1 MPRSISAVIL
11 AGGEGK
17 RLQNPVKAKITLGG
31 RPLIEGILEKIDGIF
46 KEIIIVANN
55 PDEFSGYETCSV
67 VTDIYKGAGPLGGIH
82 AAMTFSDSGSFFVLA
97 GDMPFL
103 DRNLILRMTDCYFEK
118 APMMLVPRT
127 GSMSEPLHAIYSRQ
141 VLPLIEELISAN
153 KNSSVR
159 DLFSPDITEWFDP
172 GTSPAIQRA
181 FTNINTP
188 EDLNAISDPDDL
200 KEFS

>member
-1 MPRSISAVIL
+1 MPRSISAIIL

-17 RLQNPVKAKITLGG
+17 RLRNPVKAKISVGG
-31 RPLIEGILEKIDGIF
+31 RPVIDGILEKIDGIF
-46 KEIIIVANN
+46 SEIIISSNN

-82 AAMTFSDSGSFFVLA
+82 AAMTFSDSEAFFVLA

-103 DRNLILRMTDCYFEK
+103 DRDLILRMTDYFVEK
-118 APMMLVPRT
+118 APVILVPRT
-127 GSMSEPLHAIYSRQ
+127 GSMSEPLHAIYSRKIRP
-141 VLPLIEELISAN
+141 VIEELISA
-153 KNSSVR
+153 KRNSSVR

-188 EDLNAISDPDDL
+188 EDLNAIADPDDL